1 MALEFIGTDP
11 SSRNGQ
17 SATVFVET
25 DRRELVL
32 QSWSASPELIAE
44 LERTF
49 YPVPEHE
56 SVIRLPKRM
65 IPFLRQ
71 ALDRL
76 EALDGLDS
84 DGSCP
89 A

>member
-11 SSRNGQ
+11 NSRNGQ
-17 SATVFVET
+17 SATVFVDA

-32 QSWSASPELIAE
+32 QGWSASPELVAE
-44 LERTF
+44 VARTF
-49 YPVPEHE
+49 YPVPEYE
-56 SVIRLPKRM
+56 SVIGFPKRM
-65 IPFLRQ
+65 IPLLRQ

-84 DGSCP
+84 DGSGP